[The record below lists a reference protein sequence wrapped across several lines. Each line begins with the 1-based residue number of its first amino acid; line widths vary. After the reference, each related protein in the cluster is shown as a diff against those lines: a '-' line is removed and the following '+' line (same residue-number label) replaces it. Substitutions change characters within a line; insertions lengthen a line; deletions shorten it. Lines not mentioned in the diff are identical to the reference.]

1 MVVLVISILWEFGRY
16 RLSASDLPIHVDII
30 TFLVYQ
36 WTIIF
41 CLVHSFLNV
50 SEKGEKRKIDKPPH
64 ITQVIAHTAGL
75 DLLFN
80 HTLRELSAGTY
91 ALLLVFV

>member
-1 MVVLVISILWEFGRY
+1 M
-16 RLSASDLPIHVDII
+16 
-30 TFLVYQ
+30 
-36 WTIIF
+36 
-41 CLVHSFLNV
+41 HSFLNV
-50 SEKGEKRKIDKPPH
+50 SAKVTKAEKGEKRKIDKPLY